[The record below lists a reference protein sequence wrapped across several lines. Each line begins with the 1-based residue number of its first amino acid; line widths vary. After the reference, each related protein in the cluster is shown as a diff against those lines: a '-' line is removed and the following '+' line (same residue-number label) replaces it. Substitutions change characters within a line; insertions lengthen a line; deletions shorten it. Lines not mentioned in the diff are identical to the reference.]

1 MEPNIDEDEAMGE
14 FSSDKPF
21 YIQKLEEVS
30 CVTAVSLTLR
40 LKVSSGIIGI
50 KIKCLNIID

>member
-40 LKVSSGIIGI
+40 FKVSSGTIGI
-50 KIKCLNIID
+50 